1 MKEKIKSTNKHIQI
15 LKTISIFLSG
25 TGTGMLIKDIANL
38 PEELTLTESLIDII
52 LIFFGLSTDEYCKQ
66 KLEKISDQENS
77 QKVLERK
84 K

>member
-1 MKEKIKSTNKHIQI
+1 
-15 LKTISIFLSG
+15 
-25 TGTGMLIKDIANL
+25 MLIKDIANL

-52 LIFFGLSTDEYCKQ
+52 LIFVGLSTDEYCKQ